1 MRMIGALLCRYSNVS
16 TQEALRDQMEQR
28 HLCCTA
34 PDTLACYPY
43 VDQDPFI
50 LHSTP
55 HLYFV
60 GNQDRFSMG
69 KVSGPM
75 GELVVTVSVPSFAAT
90 GTLVLVDLATLGCE
104 TLSFDASIE

>member
-1 MRMIGALLCRYSNVS
+1 
-16 TQEALRDQMEQR
+16 
-28 HLCCTA
+28 
-34 PDTLACYPY
+34 
-43 VDQDPFI
+43 
-50 LHSTP
+50 
-55 HLYFV
+55 
-60 GNQDRFSMG
+60 MG